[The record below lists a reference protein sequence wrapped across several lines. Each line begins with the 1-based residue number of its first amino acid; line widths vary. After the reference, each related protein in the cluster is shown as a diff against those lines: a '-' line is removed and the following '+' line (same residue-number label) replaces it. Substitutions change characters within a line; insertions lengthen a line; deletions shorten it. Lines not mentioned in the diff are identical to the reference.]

1 MQVYEDLETQV
12 FTEIKAQAP
21 DLSRQSFNCERSFSR
36 TAFDAVNGM
45 LTQVYTARNRVRS
58 DHGVLWRPAL
68 RPQRLPAAAE
78 LKEDILKQVSDSCR
92 YKFGVMTGIRYQPN
106 GWAAVTEIA
115 AREDDSEKEVD
126 WYLFNVNE
134 NRREDLSST
143 QQAVA
148 AYHTAHKVG
157 DESQLLVAVSDMI
170 VHSLLHDVTEIFHR
184 MSMGD
189 ENPDGDKAQS
199 TAATLPCQGRQDT
212 APTLPCQKQHD
223 TASTLL
229 CQEQHDT
236 SSTLPCQEQQDTAA
250 PLPCQEQQD
259 AAQTSESAVPP
270 QYQSST
276 AEETAVNHG
285 PGNASVIAGETSI
298 DPGAEDARDGRTDC
312 VVDLIGIQ
320 AQSLQMNEDRGPS
333 SEGVHAEV
341 CLQSVQGTCS
351 LPTPTLRCMT
361 ELLGCILF

>member
-1 MQVYEDLETQV
+1 MQVYEDLETQI

-21 DLSRQSFNCERSFSR
+21 ELSRQSFDCERSFSR

-78 LKEDILKQVSDSCR
+78 LKEDILKHVSDSCR

-212 APTLPCQKQHD
+212 APTLPCQKQ
-223 TASTLL
+223 
-229 CQEQHDT
+229 QDT
-236 SSTLPCQEQQDTAA
+236 SSTLPCQEQQD
-250 PLPCQEQQD
+250 
-259 AAQTSESAVPP
+259 AAQASESAAPP
-270 QYQSST
+270 QYQNLT

-285 PGNASVIAGETSI
+285 PENASVIAGETSI

-320 AQSLQMNEDRGPS
+320 AQSLQMNEDRGHS
-333 SEGVHAEV
+333 SEGVYDEV
-341 CLQSVQGTCS
+341 CLQSLQGTCS
-351 LPTPTLRCMT
+351 LPTPTLRVLT